1 MAKEK
6 KLVSVLSKG
15 QVQEMD
21 EIIGEIEHLKY
32 MFEEIGDNEPNRASL
47 MYTAGRAYAE
57 LVNIHNRLTELG
69 RRLSGEEVIIW

>member
-1 MAKEK
+1 MAKQK
-6 KLVSVLSKG
+6 KLISVMSKR
-15 QVQEMD
+15 QAEELD
-21 EIIGEIEHLKY
+21 EIIGQVEHLKY

-47 MYTAGRAYAE
+47 MYTAGRAYSE